1 MASSGYTTLQL
12 YHTETPG
19 VEPAAGNLIAGELAI
34 NTADG
39 KLFYKNTSGT
49 VSTITSG
56 GGSGGS
62 GYSGYSGYSGL
73 GLSGYSGYS
82 GQNGASASSGYSG
95 YSGQTGASGISGYS
109 GSGISGFSGYSGAG
123 GGGSVTSVNAS
134 GGVTGLTFSGG
145 PITTSGTLTLG
156 GTLVISGGGTNTQ
169 TTPTAGGVAF
179 GTGTAY
185 AFTTV
190 GTTGQFLTSN
200 AASNPTWASLSKSN
214 VTDALGYTPPT
225 PTGTGA
231 TGTWPINISGLA
243 ASASYATAAGTA
255 TTASNPASGGSF
267 ITSNNISSQSVNFA
281 TSAGSVT
288 NGVYTNA
295 ANIFSGSATFNTTVG
310 NQVVTVSGAGQST
323 GLSPGSIQL
332 GASGFGMY
340 YSTSPQAVN
349 IITPGFGGNAAFYN
363 TGYNYQGNNNAS
375 WQTTSDINIK
385 TNIHPI
391 TNVLEKI
398 NALNPTHFEYK
409 DKLGE
414 TRTGFI
420 AQEYETVFP
429 GHVTTEAIS
438 EKYKKF
444 MPAGATTIKSI
455 NTDLIPYLV
464 KAVQE
469 LSAEIATLKA
479 TK

>member
-19 VEPAAGNLIAGELAI
+19 VEPAAGDLIAGELAI

-56 GGSGGS
+56 GGSGNS

-82 GQNGASASSGYSG
+82 GQNGASAASGYSG
-95 YSGQTGASGISGYS
+95 YSGQNGASGISGYS

-134 GGVTGLTFSGG
+134 GGVTGLSFTGG

-156 GTLVISGGGTNTQ
+156 GTLGISGGGTNTQ

-185 AFTTV
+185 AFTAV

-200 AASNPTWASLSKSN
+200 AASNPTWASLTSAN
-214 VTDALGYTPPT
+214 VTNALGYTPPT
-225 PTGTGA
+225 STGSGA

-267 ITSNNISSQSVNFA
+267 ITSNNIGSQSVS
-281 TSAGSVT
+281 SA
-288 NGVYTNA
+288 TNA
-295 ANIFSGSATFNTTVG
+295 TNLTGSGTISSTTTATTQSPGTNNTTVATTAFV
-310 NQVVTVSGAGQST
+310 QTAVSGVSIT
-323 GLSPGSIQL
+323 GL
-332 GASGFGMY
+332 
-340 YSTSPQAVN
+340 
-349 IITPGFGGNAAFYN
+349 GFGG
-363 TGYNYQGNNNAS
+363 TS
-375 WQTTSDINIK
+375 WHDVAGSRSLGTTY
-385 TNIHPI
+385 TNSRSYPI
-391 TNVLEKI
+391 MVNVSITDTVANQLHSFTV
-398 NALNPTHFEYK
+398 NGLS
-409 DKLGE
+409 
-414 TRTGFI
+414 I
-420 AQEYETVFP
+420 AQTYVGSNLNSEVNFMS
-429 GHVTTEAIS
+429 AIV
-438 EKYKKF
+438 
-444 MPAGATTIKSI
+444 PPGATYSASVASGGTI
-455 NTDLIPYLV
+455 TV
-464 KAVQE
+464 WVE
-469 LSAEIATLKA
+469 LY
-479 TK
+479 

>member
-134 GGVTGLTFSGG
+134 GGVTGLSFTGG

-156 GTLVISGGGTNTQ
+156 GTLGISGGGTNTQ

-200 AASNPTWASLSKSN
+200 ASSNPTWASLSKSN

-243 ASASYATAAGTA
+243 ASASYATAAGSA
-255 TTASNPASGGSF
+255 TTASSASTAS
-267 ITSNNISSQSVNFA
+267 TATYA
-281 TSAGSVT
+281 TSAGSAT
-288 NGVYTNA
+288 TASTASTAGGLTGSP
-295 ANIFSGSATFNTTVG
+295 NISVG
-310 NQVVTVSGAGQST
+310 TVS
-323 GLSPGSIQL
+323 
-332 GASGFGMY
+332 ASGR
-340 YSTSPQAVN
+340 
-349 IITPGFGGNAAFYN
+349 ITGSPGFGYAGSVWTHGSDGIGNINWDYSSATKIQFQSSGTIINSTGVYGTISDKRIKENVTAARSYL
-363 TGYNYQGNNNAS
+363 
-375 WQTTSDINIK
+375 SDISKINVVNYNLIGNTEKMLGFVAQQVEQVLPGLVSTAPNLEYNIQDFKSIK
-385 TNIHPI
+385 TS
-391 TNVLEKI
+391 V
-398 NALNPTHFEYK
+398 
-409 DKLGE
+409 
-414 TRTGFI
+414 
-420 AQEYETVFP
+420 
-429 GHVTTEAIS
+429 
-438 EKYKKF
+438 
-444 MPAGATTIKSI
+444 
-455 NTDLIPYLV
+455 LIPMLV
-464 KAVQE
+464 QAIQE
-469 LSAEIATLKA
+469 LKAEIDALKA
-479 TK
+479 AK